1 MSSWR
6 LSRRSF
12 LQATGLVVAGAAT
25 ACGGRR
31 QSGASRRPGPT
42 TTFEPPSTKLS
53 GTLKILLWSHFV
65 PRHDTWFDPF
75 AKDWGNRVG
84 VNVSVDHIN
93 NADIPVRIAAEI
105 QSGSGHDLIQYIAPL
120 AQFEPSVLDLRDV
133 TDEAGKRFGQ
143 QLPLCRK
150 SSLNPTTNKFYAYAP
165 GWVPDPGDYR
175 KPACGRRSVCRTGR
189 RPGTTCC
196 RAARR

>member
-1 MSSWR
+1 MGSLY
-6 LSRRSF
+6 LSRRAF
-12 LQATGLVVAGAAT
+12 LQATSLVVAGAAG
-25 ACGGRR
+25 ACGGG
-31 QSGASRRPGPT
+31 SGGNGPQAAGPGPA

-53 GTLKILLWSHFV
+53 GTLKVLMWSHFV

-75 AKDWGNRVG
+75 AKDWGNKVG

-120 AQFEPSVLDLRDV
+120 SQFEPSVLDLHDV
-133 TDEAGKRFGQ
+133 TDEEGRRFGQ
-143 QLPLCRK
+143 QLELCRK
-150 SSLNPTTNKFYAYAP
+150 SSFNPTTNKFYAYAP

-175 KPACGRRSVCRTGR
+175 KSLWEKALLLFSWV
-189 RPGTTCC
+189 
-196 RAARR
+196 AR